1 MSSGATAILT
11 PPKASLRRG
20 PGLLV
25 NRPAGIP
32 LSAEDIEPTQKA
44 RPSRVALI
52 RIIGGR
58 TAMAC
63 PVDGR
68 CSKALL
74 A

>member
-11 PPKASLRRG
+11 PPKVALRWAL
-20 PGLLV
+20 GLLV

-44 RPSRVALI
+44 RPIRVALI

-63 PVDGR
+63 PVDRR